1 MFPVVT
7 FDVVGLFTVADEVD
21 VVVLGRAVFV
31 EVVVDGLFDVDCV
44 VVVALVVG
52 LVVDVD
58 VLGLTV
64 EEDDVVGRELVVVV
78 GLAVEELPEEGLF
91 TFEELLVLFADE
103 DCVDCAL

>member
-1 MFPVVT
+1 M
-7 FDVVGLFTVADEVD
+7 
-21 VVVLGRAVFV
+21 VVLGRAVFV
-31 EVVVDGLFDVDCV
+31 EVVVDGLFDVDGV